1 VRFSQKYRH
10 FENQTKQMYKISTKV
25 LCGPPRHIVRK
36 WLMRIKLVAVLLL
49 ATIMQVSAS
58 ALGQNVTLHQ
68 NKITLSRV
76 FKEIGKQT
84 GYHVLWEPDKL
95 NSGITVNARFSGA
108 SLKEVM
114 ESCLKGTAMD
124 FVIEDKTIVVAEKK
138 TSVFDLLA
146 NIFKNIDLRGK
157 VVDEKGNPLV
167 GASIKLKDFNRITTT
182 NQFGVFEIK
191 NVDEDALVTIS
202 YLGYTPKTIVAKAIN
217 EKPVVLVINSGS
229 LQEVAVVSD
238 GYQKISRERATGSY
252 EFLDSTIINRGV
264 SPNIIDRIENMAP
277 GILTLRNRSSA
288 TANEASFSIRG
299 RSTIY
304 SAVEPLVVVDNYP
317 FEGDINSINPND
329 VESITILKDAA
340 ATSIWGARGG
350 NGVLVIT
357 MKKGKL
363 NQPAQ
368 VSFNTSFTMAGK
380 ADLYS
385 VPQLSSSEFID
396 VQTFLYGKGYYGY
409 AVPNPGDVVS
419 PLVRILNEQR
429 NNVIS
434 AVEAERRIAQLRT
447 IDIRDDLT
455 RYTQDNIFNQQYN
468 LSVRGG
474 GVQNKYYMSGS
485 FDKGHSADKSNS
497 NRKSFMLS
505 EKFNF
510 FNNKLQIGADIVF
523 SDTQREGTNF
533 SLPSGTIFPYTKLA
547 DDQGNPLEVPY
558 KYSKTQIAGLAG
570 GKLIDMTYV
579 PLDEY
584 NYGRNV
590 NHIQDYSIKA
600 DVSYSFTPTLQFSA
614 SYQYGNGISD
624 FNGIYDVESF
634 QVREMINTFTTY
646 NAATGAIVQNYPY
659 GGNNLFTR
667 SKYNNNNVRTQL
679 VYNETLGAD
688 HQISALA
695 GAEVRNTNN
704 VGSTRQELGYNKE
717 FDTYQRVNQNMI
729 YQSIFNGGNISI
741 PIQFRN
747 SNTTNRF
754 VSLFV
759 NASYTYKNKYILSAS
774 ARKDESNLF
783 GVASNQ
789 KGVPLWSAGLAW
801 LINSES
807 FYHIDWLPL
816 LKLRLTNG
824 YSGNTNPNTSAKTI
838 ATLGAGNNAGLGQF
852 YQINNPPNTDLRWEK
867 VQQMNLGIDFGF
879 KNNLITGSV
888 EFFRKNARDLISS
901 QSVAPQVGVL
911 NFTGNFGDVRTTGF
925 DLSLNSKQVSGK
937 DFSWGTNLIV
947 SSAVDVITKLDVKQ
961 NPRNSVLNN
970 SAIPRLGYAYSAL
983 FTYRYAGL
991 NALGQPMVYFN
1002 GMPTT
1007 DLASV
1012 INTGNEQ
1019 DIVYIGNNN
1028 PKVAGSIR
1036 NDFTYKN
1043 LSLSFLISY
1052 RLGHYFKRQAMNYS
1066 SLFFGNYFFPDFAN
1080 RWQKPGDELFTD
1092 VPVMSYPANNIAQL
1106 SYDSSDAMVEKGD
1119 SFRLQ
1124 DIQFSYSINKVNFK
1138 RMPFKSLQVYAY
1150 ANNMGLLW
1158 KSTKYAIDPDFPTSS
1173 RSPKQYSLGLRAT
1186 L

>member
-1 VRFSQKYRH
+1 MRFSLKYKH
-10 FENQTKQMYKISTKV
+10 FKTKPTQMYKISTKV

-58 ALGQNVTLHQ
+58 AFAQKVTLHQ
-68 NKITLSRV
+68 NKITLAQV

-84 GYHVLWEPDKL
+84 GFHVLWEPDKL
-95 NSGITVNARFSGA
+95 NSGITIQAKFNNAA
-108 SLKEVM
+108 LTEVM
-114 ESCLKGTAMD
+114 EACLKGTVMD
-124 FVIEDKTIVVAEKK
+124 YVIEDKTIVVAEKK
-138 TSVFDLLA
+138 KSVLDALM
-146 NIFKNIDLRGK
+146 NVFKNIDIRGK
-157 VVDEKGNPLV
+157 VVDEKGNALI
-167 GASIKLKDFNRITTT
+167 GASIKLKDFNRIATT
-182 NQFGVFEIK
+182 NQLGIFEIN
-191 NVDEDALVTIS
+191 NVDEDALVIIS
-202 YLGYTPKTIVAKAIN
+202 YLGYTAKTIAAKAIN
-217 EKPVVLVINSGS
+217 DQPIVLVVNSGS
-229 LQEVAVVSD
+229 LLEVAVVSD

-277 GILTLRNRSSA
+277 GILTLRNRS
-288 TANEASFSIRG
+288 TGANEPSFSIRG

-368 VSFNTSFTMAGK
+368 VSFNTSFTLAGK

-385 VPQLSSSEFID
+385 VPQLSSSEFIE
-396 VQTFLYGKGYYGY
+396 VETYLYGKGYYGF
-409 AVPNPGDVVS
+409 AVPKPGDVVS
-419 PLVRILNEQR
+419 PLVKILNEQR
-429 NNVIS
+429 NNLIT
-434 AVEAERRIAQLRT
+434 ATEAERQIAQLRT
-447 IDIRDDLT
+447 VDIRDDLT

-468 LSVRGG
+468 LGISGG
-474 GVQNKYYMSGS
+474 GVQNKYYISGS
-485 FDKGHSADKSNS
+485 FDKGHTADKSNS

-510 FNNKLQIGADIVF
+510 LNNKLQIGADIVF
-523 SDTQREGTNF
+523 SDTRREGTNY
-533 SLPSGTIFPYTKLA
+533 SLPSGSIFPYSRLA
-547 DDQGNPLEVPY
+547 DDQGNPLEIPY

-570 GKLIDMTYV
+570 GKLIDMTYI

-590 NHIQDYSIKA
+590 SHIQDYSIKA
-600 DVSYSFTPTLQFSA
+600 DVNYSFTPALQFSA

-624 FNGIYDVESF
+624 LNGIYDVESF

-659 GGNNLFTR
+659 GGTNLFTR
-667 SKYNNNNVRTQL
+667 SKYSNNNVRAQL
-679 VYNETLGAD
+679 VYNEHFGSD
-688 HQISALA
+688 HQLSALA
-695 GAEVRNTNN
+695 GSEIRNTNN

-717 FDTYQRVNQNMI
+717 FDTYQRVNQNMS
-729 YQSIFNGGNISI
+729 YTSMFNGLSISI

-754 VSLFV
+754 VSLFA
-759 NASYTYKNKYILSAS
+759 NASYTYKSRYILSAS
-774 ARKDESNLF
+774 ARKDQSNLF

-789 KGVPLWSAGLAW
+789 KGVPLWSAGFAW
-801 LINSES
+801 LVNSES
-807 FYHIDWLPL
+807 FYHVDWLPL

-824 YSGNTNPNTSAKTI
+824 YSGNTNPSTSAKTI
-838 ATLGAGNNAGLGQF
+838 ATLGVGNNSGLGQF
-852 YQINNPPNTDLRWEK
+852 YQINNPPNADLRWEK
-867 VQQMNLGIDFGF
+867 VQQMNLGIDFGL
-879 KNNLITGSV
+879 KNNLITGSI
-888 EFFRKNARDLISS
+888 EFFRKKARDLISS

-911 NFTGNFGDVRTTGF
+911 SFTGNFGDVRTTGF
-925 DLSLNSKQVSGK
+925 DLSLNSRQISGK

-961 NPRNSVLNN
+961 NPRNSVLGN

-983 FTYRYAGL
+983 FTYKYAGL

-1002 GMPTT
+1002 GLPTT
-1007 DLASV
+1007 DLLAV
-1012 INTGNEQ
+1012 VTAGNEH
-1019 DIVYIGNNN
+1019 DIIYVGNNN
-1028 PKVAGSIR
+1028 PKVAGSFR
-1036 NDFTYKN
+1036 NDFTYRN

-1066 SLFFGNYFFPDFAN
+1066 SLFYGNYQLPDYAN

-1092 VPVMSYPANNIAQL
+1092 VPVMSYPASNVAQV

-1124 DIQFSYSINKVNFK
+1124 DIQLSYSINKSQFR

-1150 ANNMGLLW
+1150 ANNMGILW
-1158 KSTKYAIDPDFPTSS
+1158 KATKYAIDPDFPTAP
-1173 RSPKQYSLGLRAT
+1173 RSPKQYSLGLRAS